1 MELNLHPIATQ
12 CYVSGRD
19 FVENDRVVSYLVRE
33 ASGEVARRDLLE
45 SEDGRFMPPAFV
57 YCRWVVA
64 FKPRRGEE
72 NADRNLKLTAENLF
86 LTLAIPAGA
95 SSDTIDES
103 SQGLNTPLLQFL
115 ALMLERKRILK
126 PVGYTEDRARQIFE
140 HRASRMRYEV
150 PVGDLN
156 QEFFIKIQE
165 HLGVLV
171 GTPKKK
177 EAAKDGAKTA
187 EAPAQ
192 AGAQTTLSAG
202 EASAADAAPAQVT
215 AETSSETPAEAGA
228 TAESSEATENA
239 EAAEKP
245 ETTASGT

>member
-1 MELNLHPIATQ
+1 MELNLHPIATK

-19 FVENDRVVSYLVRE
+19 FAEHDRVVSYLVRE

-95 SSDTIDES
+95 TSDTIDES

-115 ALMLERKRILK
+115 ALMLERKRIIK
-126 PVGYTEDRARQIFE
+126 PVGYTEDRVRQIYE
-140 HRASRMRYEV
+140 HRASHMRYEV

-171 GTPKKK
+171 GVPK
-177 EAAKDGAKTA
+177 AKT
-187 EAPAQ
+187 EPKPA
-192 AGAQTTLSAG
+192 
-202 EASAADAAPAQVT
+202 
-215 AETSSETPAEAGA
+215 ETPAQPA
-228 TAESSEATENA
+228 A
-239 EAAEKP
+239 EAAP
-245 ETTASGT
+245 ETAVTPAP

>member
-1 MELNLHPIATQ
+1 MELNLHPIATK

-19 FVENDRVVSYLVRE
+19 FAEHDRVVSYLVRE

-57 YCRWVVA
+57 FCRWVVA

-95 SSDTIDES
+95 TADTIDES

-115 ALMLERKRILK
+115 ALMLERKRLIK
-126 PVGYTEDRARQIFE
+126 PVGYTEDRSRQVYE
-140 HRASRMRYEV
+140 HRASHMRYEV

-171 GTPKKK
+171 GTPKPK
-177 EAAKDGAKTA
+177 ANANAA

-192 AGAQTTLSAG
+192 PAQPAV
-202 EASAADAAPAQVT
+202 EATAPAAP
-215 AETSSETPAEAGA
+215 GA
-228 TAESSEATENA
+228 
-239 EAAEKP
+239 
-245 ETTASGT
+245 